1 MAFEKPSDSLIG
13 AGTQANR
20 AATPREKSPV
30 EVNWSIVESQAKRI
44 SDVVSMLY
52 TKLHPVLTPNAPPD
66 GTSGKGQLPAM
77 SPMAE
82 SFVGVAD
89 NLASSALA
97 LERLLERIEL

>member
-1 MAFEKPSDSLIG
+1 MPFDRPENRA
-13 AGTQANR
+13 AGTQLAGIP
-20 AATPREKSPV
+20 AIQPREKSPV
-30 EVNWSIVESQAKRI
+30 EINWSTVESQAKRI
-44 SDVVSMLY
+44 SDLVNALY

-66 GTSGKGQLPAM
+66 GGSSKGQLPAM

-89 NLASSALA
+89 NLGSSASA